1 MRIANGVTGGAS
13 FSVWRGGLCGGEDGL
28 AIDTLNFG
36 ETAACA
42 NSVNVPL
49 GEDRTQPSPERAAP
63 VEITEQGA
71 AIGAFAEA
79 IEVREK
85 GVRKFASRG
94 RLRRAKQ
101 DGGSSGKPVATQN
114 SRRRIPRHNWPF

>member
-49 GEDRTQPSPERAAP
+49 GGDRTQPSPERAAP

-79 IEVREK
+79 IEVRGK
-85 GVRKFASRG
+85 GGRKFASRR

-101 DGGSSGKPVATQN
+101 KCGSGGETVSPQN
-114 SRRRIPRHNWPF
+114 TRRNIP